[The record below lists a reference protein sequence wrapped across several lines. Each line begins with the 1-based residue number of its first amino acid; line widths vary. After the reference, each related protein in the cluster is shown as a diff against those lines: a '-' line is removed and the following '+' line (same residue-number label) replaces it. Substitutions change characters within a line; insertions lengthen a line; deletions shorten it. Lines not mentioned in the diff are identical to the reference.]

1 MTSSKSRIL
10 FEKSGT
16 YFIGLLLLAFLGFWN
31 SYFSKLFIGH
41 ADYSF
46 YFHVHAVLMV
56 VWIILLIVQP
66 LLIHRKKLH
75 LHRLIGKTT
84 YLIMPLLLMS
94 VLLVLNSGM
103 KNIPKDEISLIAFLA
118 PIRDFMLL
126 IVAFSIAIYHR
137 HDIQI
142 HSRAMIITGIV
153 FIEPALFRFLGGM
166 LFKDMGVVG
175 PVIGIALMLAIIIT
189 LIIKERKEKSAR
201 WLFPSL
207 LAVYIIAYTMLIF
220 EIPLTFLDPAVKWF
234 AALPLT

>member
-1 MTSSKSRIL
+1 MTSVKSKIL

-31 SYFSKLFIGH
+31 SYFSKFFTGDI
-41 ADYSF
+41 DYSF

-56 VWIILLIVQP
+56 LWIILLIVQP
-66 LLIHRKKLH
+66 LLIRRKKLH

-84 YLIMPLLLMS
+84 YFIMPLLLIS

-103 KNIPKDEISLIAFLA
+103 NNIPKDEISFITFL
-118 PIRDFMLL
+118 PPVRDFILL
-126 IVAFSIAIYHR
+126 LVAFSIAVYHR
-137 HDIQI
+137 HTIQI

-166 LFKDMGVVG
+166 LFKDMGVLA
-175 PVIGIALMLAIIIT
+175 PVIGIVLILALLIT
-189 LIIKERKEKSAR
+189 LIIRERKEKSAR

-207 LAVYIIAYTMLIF
+207 LVVYTVAYIILIF